1 LKNFIEKY
9 KNITSSGKKFTLSD
23 WQSTGLLTKLAPE
36 QEPQVIEL
44 FEKAMPFI
52 IKHQGDESLVKF
64 ILPLICRTYIELVN
78 TLSIRNYSTSIRIV
92 GPEIQSGAHHIKNI
106 ELEIYNLINI
116 KELLD
121 DFIEV
126 WPQTLKEFQRYEYID
141 AEVYFI
147 NLLTD
152 NFVAKILESIKNK
165 SPEELRAIIRQ
176 IKLEK
181 II

>member
-1 LKNFIEKY
+1 MKNFIEKY
-9 KNITSSGKKFTLSD
+9 KNITSSGEKFTLSD
-23 WQSTGLLTKLAPE
+23 WQSTGLLTKLATE

-92 GPEIQSGAHHIKNI
+92 GPEIQEVHHIKNI

-116 KELLD
+116 NELLD
-121 DFIEV
+121 NFVEV
-126 WPQTLKEFQRYEYID
+126 WPQTLKEFQRYKYID
-141 AEVYFI
+141 SEVYFI

-152 NFVAKILESIKNK
+152 NFVAKILASIKNK
-165 SPEELRAIIRQ
+165 SPEELRSIIRQ

>member
-1 LKNFIEKY
+1 MKNFIEKY

-23 WQSTGLLTKLAPE
+23 WQSTGLLTKLATE

-52 IKHQGDESLVKF
+52 IKHRSDEPLVKF

-78 TLSIRNYSTSIRIV
+78 SLSLRNYST
-92 GPEIQSGAHHIKNI
+92 PNIKNI

-152 NFVAKILESIKNK
+152 NFVAKILASIKNK

-176 IKLEK
+176 IKLGK

>member
-9 KNITSSGKKFTLSD
+9 KNITSSGEKFTLSD
-23 WQSTGLLTKLAPE
+23 WQSTGLLTKLATE

-92 GPEIQSGAHHIKNI
+92 GPEIQEAHHIKNI

-116 KELLD
+116 NELLD
-121 DFIEV
+121 NFVEV
-126 WPQTLKEFQRYEYID
+126 WPQTLKEFQRYKYID
-141 AEVYFI
+141 AEVWFI
-147 NLLTD
+147 DLLTD
-152 NFVAKILESIKNK
+152 NFVAKILASIKNK
-165 SPEELRAIIRQ
+165 SPEELRSIIRQ
-176 IKLEK
+176 LKLEK

>member
-9 KNITSSGKKFTLSD
+9 KNITSSGEKFTLAD
-23 WQSTGLLTKLAPE
+23 WQSTGLLVKLATE

-78 TLSIRNYSTSIRIV
+78 TLSLRNYSTSN
-92 GPEIQSGAHHIKNI
+92 IKNI

-116 KELLD
+116 NELLD
-121 DFIEV
+121 NFVEV
-126 WPQTLKEFQRYEYID
+126 WPQTLKEFQRYKYID
-141 AEVYFI
+141 SEVYFI

-152 NFVAKILESIKNK
+152 NFVAKILASIKNK
-165 SPEELRAIIRQ
+165 SPEELRSIIRQ
-176 IKLEK
+176 IKMEK

>member
-23 WQSTGLLTKLAPE
+23 WQSTGLLTKLATE

-52 IKHQGDESLVKF
+52 IKHQGDEPLVKF

-78 TLSIRNYSTSIRIV
+78 SLSLRNYST
-92 GPEIQSGAHHIKNI
+92 PNIKNI

-126 WPQTLKEFQRYEYID
+126 WPQTLKELQRYKYID

-152 NFVAKILESIKNK
+152 NFVAKILASIKNK

>member
-9 KNITSSGKKFTLSD
+9 KKIESSNRKFTLAD
-23 WQSTGLLTKLAPE
+23 WQSTGLLTKLATE

-52 IKHQGDESLVKF
+52 MKHQKNESLVKF

-78 TLSIRNYSTSIRIV
+78 TLSKRNYSISN
-92 GPEIQSGAHHIKNI
+92 IKNL

-121 DFIEV
+121 EFTEV
-126 WPQTLKEFQRYEYID
+126 WPQTLKELQRYKYID
-141 AEVYFI
+141 SEVYFI
-147 NLLTD
+147 GLLTD
-152 NFVAKILESIKNK
+152 NFVAKILASIKNK

>member
-9 KNITSSGKKFTLSD
+9 KNITSSGEKFTLAD
-23 WQSTGLLTKLAPE
+23 WQSTGLLVKLATE

-78 TLSIRNYSTSIRIV
+78 TLSLRNYSTSN
-92 GPEIQSGAHHIKNI
+92 IKNI

-116 KELLD
+116 NELLD
-121 DFIEV
+121 NFVEV
-126 WPQTLKEFQRYEYID
+126 WPQTLKEFQRYKYID
-141 AEVYFI
+141 SEVYFI

-152 NFVAKILESIKNK
+152 NFVAKILASIKNK
-165 SPEELRAIIRQ
+165 SPEELRSIIRQ